1 MRNYLA
7 MEVEKILSEFPKS
20 KDYLLEILHEI
31 QNKNPNSYIPPE
43 VVQKVAKHLNIKKAQ
58 VYGVIGYYS
67 MFSDKPRGK
76 YVIRIC
82 ASPVCSMMGAENLIE
97 YLEKK
102 LNVKVGETTPDELFT
117 LETSECLGNCAA
129 APAMMVNLDMYGN
142 LTPGMVDNILKQYSQ
157 NK

>member
-1 MRNYLA
+1 

>member
-1 MRNYLA
+1 MRKYLA

-31 QNKNPNSYIPPE
+31 QSKNPNSYIPPE
-43 VVQKVAKHLNIKKAQ
+43 AVQKVAKHLNIKKAQ

-82 ASPVCSMMGAENLIE
+82 ASPVCSIMGAENLIE

-102 LNVKVGETTPDELFT
+102 LNVKVGETTPDGLFT

-129 APAMMVNLDMYGN
+129 APTMMVNLDMYGN